1 MQQTLPGLTTSL
13 FEVSQTN
20 MIILQVY
27 LIAGRTVKQKE
38 KLVEALTKAAATT
51 LEVDNMA
58 VQIVI
63 KDLPNTDFGLAGKT
77 AKSLG
82 RGIGRA
88 EMLDNR

>member
-1 MQQTLPGLTTSL
+1 
-13 FEVSQTN
+13 

-27 LIAGRTVKQKE
+27 LIAGRTVEQKE
-38 KLVEALTKAAATT
+38 RLVEALTKAAAASLG
-51 LEVDNMA
+51 LEYMA